1 MSKDKGPDNK
11 LIRELI
17 EESASRS
24 ALEVDGVAEVNDVK
38 SDMDQDLKTAELK
51 IYLDVYFGFGIPSVS
66 WDVQNAVKAG
76 VKTASGYDAEKI
88 DIYIQG
94 VVPKKETDE

>member
-24 ALEVDGVAEVNDVK
+24 AMTVEGVSEVNDVK
-38 SDMDQDLKTAELK
+38 SDMDQDLKQTELK
-51 IYLDVYFGFGIPSVS
+51 ISLDVVFGYSIPSVS
-66 WDVQNAVKAG
+66 WDVQNAVKEG
-76 VKTASGYDAEKI
+76 VKTASGYDAVKI

-94 VVPKKETDE
+94 VAPKKEIEE

>member
-1 MSKDKGPDNK
+1 MPKDKGPDNK

-17 EESASRS
+17 EESAAR
-24 ALEVDGVAEVNDVK
+24 AAIGVEGVAEVNDVK
-38 SDMDQDLKTAELK
+38 SDMDQDLRHTELK
-51 IYLDVYFGFGIPSVS
+51 IYLDVSFGYSIPSVS

-76 VKTASGYDAEKI
+76 VKTASEYDAEKI

-94 VVPKKETDE
+94 VAPKKEKEE

>member
-11 LIRELI
+11 IIRELI

-24 ALEVDGVAEVNDVK
+24 AMSVEGVAEVNDVK
-38 SDMDQDLKTAELK
+38 SDMDQDLKQTELK
-51 IYLDVYFGFGIPSVS
+51 ISLDVTFGFSIPSVS
-66 WDVQNAVKAG
+66 WDVQNAVKEG
-76 VKTASGYDAEKI
+76 VRVASGYEAAKI

-94 VVPKKETDE
+94 VAPKKEIEE